1 MALGLPDLAAW
12 TPADFGAASSVGTLL
27 VAITATWIARRQL
40 IQARQLRE
48 EEAAPAVVVDVV
60 PSPVSGHIL
69 DLVIEN
75 IGKTAARDV
84 RITSHPPVKSATNM
98 AGYELAD
105 WSAIKDGIK
114 TLVPGRR
121 LTALFDSA
129 VERFDSDLPRQFEVT
144 VESRDSHGRPQRAM
158 THTVDLEPIFGA
170 LHTDIRGMHHLVK
183 EVEKLRK
190 AVEPITKKSLTVE
203 VYDGPTRDGQRA
215 EAREQHQARARA
227 FEERQAV
234 AQVAAA
240 AEEAPLGGNGDPPSA

>member
-1 MALGLPDLAAW
+1 MSLVPDLAAW
-12 TPADFGAASSVGTLL
+12 TPEDFGAASSVGTLL

-69 DLVIEN
+69 DLVIQN

-84 RITSHPPVKSATNM
+84 KIIFDPPVKSATNM
-98 AGYELAD
+98 AGYELCD
-105 WSAIKDGIK
+105 WSAIRDGIK
-114 TLVPGRR
+114 TLAPGRR

-129 VERFDSDLPRQFEVT
+129 VDRFDSDLPRQYVVT

-158 THTVDLEPIFGA
+158 THILDLEPIFGA
-170 LHTDIRGMHHLVK
+170 LHTDIRGVHHLVL

-215 EAREQHQARARA
+215 QAREQHQARARA
-227 FEERQAV
+227 LFEQRQA
-234 AQVAAA
+234 AARA
-240 AEEAPLGGNGDPPSA
+240 AEEAPLGGATGIRPPLEA

>member
-1 MALGLPDLAAW
+1 MALTLPDLVAW
-12 TPADFGAASSVGTLL
+12 TPADYGAASSVGTLL

-60 PSPVSGHIL
+60 PSPVSGHML

-84 RITSHPPVKSATNM
+84 KITFDPPVKSATNM

-105 WSAIKDGIK
+105 WSAVRDGIQ
-114 TLVPGRR
+114 TLAPGRR

-129 VERFDSDLPRQFEVT
+129 IDRFDSELPRQYVVT

-158 THTVDLEPIFGA
+158 TYTVDLEPIFGA

-227 FEERQAV
+227 LEDRQE
-234 AQVAAA
+234 AARA
-240 AEEAPLGGNGDPPSA
+240 AEEGAAGGTGDPPSV